1 VIVKRKRKNEENI
14 RSEPLKSQDN
24 NQNNANYNRLSR
36 TQKLLESCQISYNEL
51 VVEREVGEGSYGK
64 VCLGK
69 WNDATVALKF
79 CRNKGNI
86 DEFVSEIKIMI
97 QLPPHP
103 NIVQLFGVSL
113 NRSETVIVMEY
124 CAGDRLLYDN
134 YGGQEL
140 ARERKIELVRGIARG
155 VLHLHKHNIIHCD
168 LSSRNILLSSSGE
181 PKISDF
187 GMSRLLEESTEGKTK
202 RIIGPFRWM
211 APESIAAQI
220 YSKKTDVWTFGILV
234 YEIVAQCEPH
244 KNKNVLEIAVA
255 IRDHGLTPTIP
266 DDCPPLLREI
276 MIMCWKKNPN
286 ERPTFE
292 TILAKLTNVQ
302 NVGIG

>member
-1 VIVKRKRKNEENI
+1 
-14 RSEPLKSQDN
+14 
-24 NQNNANYNRLSR
+24 
-36 TQKLLESCQISYNEL
+36 
-51 VVEREVGEGSYGK
+51 
-64 VCLGK
+64 
-69 WNDATVALKF
+69 
-79 CRNKGNI
+79 
-86 DEFVSEIKIMI
+86 
-97 QLPPHP
+97 
-103 NIVQLFGVSL
+103 
-113 NRSETVIVMEY
+113 
-124 CAGDRLLYDN
+124 
-134 YGGQEL
+134 
-140 ARERKIELVRGIARG
+140 
-155 VLHLHKHNIIHCD
+155 
-168 LSSRNILLSSSGE
+168 
-181 PKISDF
+181 
-187 GMSRLLEESTEGKTK
+187 MSRLLEESAEGKTK

-244 KNKNVLEIAVA
+244 KNKNILEIAVA